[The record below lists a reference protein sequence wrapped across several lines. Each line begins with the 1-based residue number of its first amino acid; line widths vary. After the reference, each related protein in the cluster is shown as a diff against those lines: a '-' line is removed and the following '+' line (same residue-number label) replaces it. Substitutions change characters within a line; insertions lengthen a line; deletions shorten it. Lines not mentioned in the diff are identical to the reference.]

1 MFLNCS
7 LCPLFHTLSICFK
20 KVFIWASCQKQN
32 TETVKPV
39 SLPAMFAWFG
49 GNFGVVVQTRKSMGG
64 DLFFRFSCRNLGPP
78 HPLNHPHLVNPSA
91 KNSFRNMQRIW
102 IFCSKILPCLT
113 STTVVSHCLFD
124 DFRSRANDLI
134 DIAGIF
140 FFLSWLSLETPT
152 RMSHS
157 GVLAQQVGLPRR
169 LILRHRR
176 FVELLEIS
184 ASHGWEGKRCQV
196 RWKER
201 RLKLPKREPL
211 ILVFLLLFCKLRGY
225 DYVILFEHPYVLNGN
240 DSAFWRSPPKSIS
253 RNPSNSSL
261 NWW

>member
-140 FFLSWLSLETPT
+140 FSY
-152 RMSHS
+152 
-157 GVLAQQVGLPRR
+157 
-169 LILRHRR
+169 
-176 FVELLEIS
+176 
-184 ASHGWEGKRCQV
+184 HGFPW
-196 RWKER
+196 
-201 RLKLPKREPL
+201 KLPPGW
-211 ILVFLLLFCKLRGY
+211 VTRGC
-225 DYVILFEHPYVLNGN
+225 
-240 DSAFWRSPPKSIS
+240 
-253 RNPSNSSL
+253 
-261 NWW
+261 